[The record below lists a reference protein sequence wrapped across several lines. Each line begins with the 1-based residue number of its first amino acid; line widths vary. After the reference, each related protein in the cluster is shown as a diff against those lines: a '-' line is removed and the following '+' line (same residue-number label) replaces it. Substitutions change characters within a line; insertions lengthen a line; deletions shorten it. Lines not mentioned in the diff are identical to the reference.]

1 MSNILKAHLGL
12 FLVALIYGGN
22 YSIAKVVMDDDYLL
36 PLPFILLRV
45 STAMVL
51 FWMVHLLFIR
61 EKIRRADLGRFFLC
75 GLFGVAVNQMFFFK
89 GLDLTTPINA
99 SLIMTMTPILVLLIS
114 ALLIGEKITG
124 RKLLG
129 IAIGALGA
137 ALLVAYGQKIRF
149 DQEVMMGNAF
159 IFVNATS
166 YGIYLVLVKRLME
179 RYQALTVVK
188 WVFTIGLVMVIPFG
202 WRGLM
207 ATDWLRFTP
216 VIWMS
221 VLYVL
226 LGTTFLA
233 YLLNALALRVVNPSV
248 VSIYMYLQPL
258 LATIIALL
266 MDKDELDLVKVVAGA
281 AIFAGVYLVSLPAR
295 RAGSAAPARLGG
307 EN

>member
-1 MSNILKAHLGL
+1 MRDDLKAHAAL

-36 PLPFILLRV
+36 PIPFILLRV
-45 STAMVL
+45 SSAMVL
-51 FWMVHLLFIR
+51 FWAVHTLFIH
-61 EKIRRADLGRFFLC
+61 EKIERADLGRFFLC

-114 ALLIGEKITG
+114 ALLIGERITG
-124 RKLLG
+124 RKMAG

-137 ALLVAYGQKIRF
+137 GLLIAYGQRVRF
-149 DQEVMMGNAF
+149 DMEVMTGNAF
-159 IFVNATS
+159 ILINATS

-188 WVFTIGLVMVIPFG
+188 WVFTFGFLMVLPFG
-202 WRGLM
+202 WRGLV
-207 ATDWLRFTP
+207 AADWSSFDLI
-216 VIWMS
+216 IWLS

-233 YLLNALALRVVNPSV
+233 YLLNAMALRVVNPSV
-248 VSIYMYLQPL
+248 VSIYIYLQPL
-258 LATIIALL
+258 LATLIALL
-266 MDKDELDLVKVVAGA
+266 LDKDELDLVKVFAGLS
-281 AIFAGVYLVSLPAR
+281 IFAGVYLVSVPSR
-295 RAGSAAPARLGG
+295 SAGRKASA
-307 EN
+307 